1 MNPSI
6 VIDDFEF
13 TLIRYE
19 PNAVYGRGLLEVK
32 SVNKTSE
39 EETIFFCYKSISES
53 GIWRALN
60 TSNTSVTS
68 GIGDIYKGI
77 DYMSS
82 STIDFKLQKF
92 IYEKIKK
99 GEILIDKIVIT
110 PETAERMNNLDLQE
124 ILSTRSRTN
133 QMGRRSDIFRGKY
146 YDSHCGYMTGNIR
159 EELNEISTIMEKNYE
174 FNSEPKFLF
183 NYTDKILYGS
193 MSGLDRYLYITANVY
208 SIALKKNSEDS
219 SIFSNLD
226 FYYINYS
233 LLSEEKY
240 VLESGESEDFNKLDF
255 FAPLT
260 ITPSNTTINKYGLF
274 GQVISLHSYVCKII
288 EYNGQ
293 IPPGVFFKISDIYS
307 FIGELYNDLFPYNK
321 IKEKEKYPLIDLHE
335 LRDSIKSE
343 KRKDIEHE
351 GGSYKLKKYIDK
363 ITKTNNLNKIGLYVN
378 KIKKYK

>member
-13 TLIRYE
+13 TLIRYD
-19 PNAVYGRGLLEVK
+19 PNAMYGRGILEAK
-32 SVNKTSE
+32 SVNKTSL
-39 EETIFFCYKSISES
+39 EETFFFCYKSISES
-53 GIWRALN
+53 GIWRALY
-60 TSNTSVTS
+60 TS
-68 GIGDIYKGI
+68 GTTVTHGMGDIIKGK

-82 STIDFKLQKF
+82 STIHFKLQKF

-99 GEILIDKIVIT
+99 GEILIDNIVIT
-110 PETAERMNNLDLQE
+110 LETAEIMNNWSLGRLLNYDRRHTLLMDE
-124 ILSTRSRTN
+124 WIDNYRSIHY
-133 QMGRRSDIFRGKY
+133 GR
-146 YDSHCGYMTGNIR
+146 CGSMSYNVR

-174 FNSEPKFLF
+174 FNSEPNFLF
-183 NYTDKILYGS
+183 NYTDKIFYGS

-226 FYYINYS
+226 FYYMNYS

-240 VLESGESEDFNKLDF
+240 VSESGESDDFNKLDL
-255 FAPLT
+255 FAPLAL
-260 ITPSNTTINKYGLF
+260 TPSNTTINKYGLF
-274 GQVISLHSYVCKII
+274 DQVISLYSYVCKII
-288 EYNGQ
+288 EYNQ
-293 IPPGVFFKISDIYS
+293 QLPPGVFFKISDIYS
-307 FIGELYNDLFPYNK
+307 FIGEIYNDLFPYNK
-321 IKEKEKYPLIDLHE
+321 IKEKVKYILIDLHGI
-335 LRDSIKSE
+335 RDSIKSE